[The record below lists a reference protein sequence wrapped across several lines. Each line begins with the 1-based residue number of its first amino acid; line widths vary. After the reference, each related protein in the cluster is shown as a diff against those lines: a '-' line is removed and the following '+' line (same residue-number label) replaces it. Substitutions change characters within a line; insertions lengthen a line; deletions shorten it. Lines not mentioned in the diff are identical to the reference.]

1 MLRSL
6 RWGVV
11 APYAA
16 IFLVL
21 LWLTGH
27 RILRAADGD
36 SGKATTFFAFFV
48 GALILTAVI
57 IGLLYRAGASTA
69 RSLLAFLEESFPGQV
84 YAIFKSEGLKE
95 DVSKLAPAPQ
105 AGTWHARTM
114 YAALTVDAKFITL
127 WDGSREKATMVSRI
141 DRTAVTAVKAASES
155 LQIRKVPA
163 LALTIEHAP
172 IPVEITV
179 ALATVGDFLFRPS
192 SELEQLKR
200 QILSHEVGQE

>member
-36 SGKATTFFAFFV
+36 SGKATVFFGFFV

-69 RSLLAFLEESFPGQV
+69 RGLLAFLEDDYPGQV

-95 DVSKLAPAPQ
+95 DVSKLVPTPQ
-105 AGTWHARTM
+105 GGTWHARTM
-114 YAALTVDAKFITL
+114 YAALTLEKNFVTL
-127 WDGSREKATMVSRI
+127 WDGSRDKATIVARF
-141 DRTAVTAVKAASES
+141 DRTAVTAMKAVSES
-155 LQIRKVPA
+155 LQVRKAPA
-163 LALTIEHAP
+163 LALTIQQAP
-172 IPVEITV
+172 IPMEVTV
-179 ALATVGDFLFRPS
+179 APATVGDFIFLPVYD
-192 SELEQLKR
+192 LAQLR
-200 QILSHEVGQE
+200 AAILG